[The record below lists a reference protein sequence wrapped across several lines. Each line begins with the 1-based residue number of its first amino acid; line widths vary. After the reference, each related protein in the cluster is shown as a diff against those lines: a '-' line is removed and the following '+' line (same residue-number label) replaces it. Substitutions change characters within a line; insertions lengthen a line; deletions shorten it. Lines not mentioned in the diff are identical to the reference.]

1 MSIHSWKRAA
11 KIAAGAAV
19 VLAVCAG
26 IRLVT
31 DKSQDETNLE
41 KILLGRRSRTYTQEM
56 AGKDLYQAFLA
67 ASSDAKTSS
76 ASTEDTE
83 ASTESGE
90 ETGKASAA
98 DSDSTKPV
106 KMTAGAADITARKS
120 GAAWE
125 DKSGKG
131 ESSPVK
137 DKITADD
144 HYSDCSITFDWW
156 GGESRAQITQKAISQ
171 FENQYPGINVLY
183 TYGKKTGW
191 TAQKKKDTESGMS
204 ADVQQAQPSWNE
216 EMDGAANYMDLRE
229 ADALLDLSSY
239 NPYILQAVQTEGGR
253 QSALPWT
260 MAVRTFMWN
269 SALFEKAGLKT
280 PESFEDLMAA
290 GPVFHEKLGEGCY
303 PLALT
308 ESDRLALIELYLE
321 ALTGREIYDRDGHL
335 QVTEEEVQKAASW
348 MRELEDQYVIPKLAD
363 MEALKN
369 TDSDGAE
376 TDGAKAETDSAGAD
390 ETTASTEGA
399 TEDLSSDSSAEEETI
414 DSVSSC
420 AGFADG
426 HYAGFY
432 DWDTNLDLYKNA
444 LEGSALSFDGFSA
457 GAPLTMNGSDAGTE
471 DFQVTKTLVIR
482 ADTEHPKEAALFV
495 QYLTQNSD
503 AVCTIGME
511 RDLPVLKTAAAVLY
525 KDGTMSETEKAVYDG
540 TTGAALFSWNERLD
554 SGALTGTGGSA
565 AVILRSLSAGRIRD

>member
-1 MSIHSWKRAA
+1 M
-11 KIAAGAAV
+11 IAAGAAV
-19 VLAVCAG
+19 VLAVCTG

-67 ASSDAKTSS
+67 ASSDAKASS

-83 ASTESGE
+83 ALAESGE

-120 GAAWE
+120 GTAGE
-125 DKSGKG
+125 DKSGTG

-137 DKITADD
+137 SELTADD

-156 GGESRAQITQKAISQ
+156 GEESRAQITQKAISQ
-171 FENQYPGINVLY
+171 FEDQYPGVNVLY

-191 TAQKKKDTESGMS
+191 TAQKKKDIESGMS
-204 ADVQQAQPSWNE
+204 ADMQQAQPSWNE
-216 EMDGAANYMDLRE
+216 EMDGAENYMDLRE

-260 MAVRTFMWN
+260 MTVRTFMWN

-290 GPVFHEKLGEGCY
+290 GPVFHEKLGEGYY

-321 ALTGREIYDRDGHL
+321 ALTGREIYDQNGHL

-348 MRELEDQYVIPKLAD
+348 MRELEDQYVIPK
-363 MEALKN
+363 
-369 TDSDGAE
+369 
-376 TDGAKAETDSAGAD
+376 
-390 ETTASTEGA
+390 
-399 TEDLSSDSSAEEETI
+399 SSDASAEEEAI

-420 AGFADG
+420 TGFADG

-444 LEGSALSFDGFSA
+444 LAGSALSFDDFSA
-457 GAPLTMNGSDAGTE
+457 GTPLTMNGSDTGTE
-471 DFQVTKTLVIR
+471 DFKVTKTLVIR

-495 QYLTQNSD
+495 QYLTQNPD
-503 AVCTIGME
+503 AVRTIGME

-540 TTGAALFSWNERLD
+540 TTGAALFSWNDRLD
-554 SGALTGTGGSA
+554 SNSLTGSSGSA
-565 AVILRSLSAGRIRD
+565 AVILRSLSEGRIKD